1 MAKTEAISVRM
12 SAEMKRALA
21 RAAERDHR
29 SLASLVVKILVEWLT
44 ARKLTRPL
52 SSRKRTAYRN

>member
-1 MAKTEAISVRM
+1 MVKTEAISVRV
-12 SAEMKRALA
+12 SAEIKRALQ

-44 ARKLTRPL
+44 ARKLMPAS
-52 SSRKRTAYRN
+52 SSRK